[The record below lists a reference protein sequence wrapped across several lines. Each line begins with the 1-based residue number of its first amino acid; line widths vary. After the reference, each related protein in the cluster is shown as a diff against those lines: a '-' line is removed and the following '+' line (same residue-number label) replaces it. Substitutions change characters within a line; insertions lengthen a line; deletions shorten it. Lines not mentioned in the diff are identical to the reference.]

1 MAFDGIFLHLVK
13 NEISQ
18 QLLNFR
24 VDKVYQP
31 SKEEILLTFRTY
43 DGLVKLLLSAKADS
57 ARIQL
62 TDQYIENPQKP
73 PMLTMLLRKLLSG
86 ARLTEIKQE
95 GFERILTLVFDA
107 RNELGDPVVYKI
119 IIEIMGKY
127 SNIIIVDGDDKII
140 DCVKRVDEN
149 KSSVREILPGIRY
162 LLPPAQDKMNILSN
176 SIFDIEQRMKELN
189 LTRGKAAGKVIQGI
203 SPIVA
208 NEIEFDLS
216 LSQLKDY
223 IKYPTPTV
231 VILDKPKDF
240 TFFMPRQYGDLCT
253 YKTFDTF
260 SQLIDYFYFEQVKIE
275 RIRQRSNDLFHRLN
289 TLKERAVR
297 KSLNRQRE
305 LDECADK
312 EKYRI
317 YGDLINAN
325 LHILEKGALFY
336 DLENFYDNNNSIR
349 IPADPTLTPVQNAQ
363 RYYKEY
369 RKKQVAEQKLYDF
382 IDKANSEAQYLDTV
396 IDELTRAQTDAEIT
410 AIREEL
416 FSSGFISKSSI
427 RNQKNRKKLPPKQ
440 YISPQGFK
448 IFVGRNNIQNDL
460 LTLKTAKNYDMWFHV
475 KDYPGSHVIVEAIK
489 DKPFTDEL
497 IRQAA
502 MLACVNSKAH
512 LSSNVAVDYTIV
524 KNVHKPNGAKPGMV
538 IYDNYNTEYVTPNEE
553 ELSEVK
559 EVE

>member
-13 NEISQ
+13 NEISKDV
-18 QLLNFR
+18 LGFR
-24 VDKVYQP
+24 VDKVHQP

-43 DGLVKLLLSAKADS
+43 NGNVKLLLSAKADS
-57 ARIQL
+57 ARIQI
-62 TDQYIENPQKP
+62 TDQYIENPQNP
-73 PMLTMLLRKLLSG
+73 PMLTMLLRKLLCG
-86 ARLTEIKQE
+86 AKLTEIRQE

-107 RNELGDPVVYKI
+107 RNELGDPVEYKLV
-119 IIEIMGKY
+119 IEIMGKY
-127 SNIIIVDGDDKII
+127 SNIIIVDKNDKII
-140 DCVKRVDEN
+140 DCVKRVDAS
-149 KSSVREILPGIRY
+149 KSSVREILPGLTY
-162 LLPPAQDKMNILSN
+162 TLPPAQDKMNILTD
-176 SIFDIEQRMKELN
+176 SISDIESKMKSLD
-189 LTRGKAAGKVIQGI
+189 LTRGKAAGKVIQGV

-223 IKYPTPTV
+223 IANPTPTV
-231 VILDKPKDF
+231 IILDKPKDF
-240 TFFMPRQYGDLCT
+240 TYFMPRQFGDLCT

-260 SQLIDYFYFEQVKIE
+260 SELIDYFYFEQVKIE

-312 EKYRI
+312 DRYRI

-325 LHILEKGALFY
+325 IHLLEKGALFY
-336 DLENFYDNNNSIR
+336 DLENYYDNNEHIR

-363 RYYKEY
+363 KYYKEY

-382 IDKANSEAQYLDTV
+382 IENANAEADYLDTV

-416 FSSGFISKSSI
+416 YSSGFLSKVNS
-427 RNQKNRKKLPPKQ
+427 KNRKNKKKLPPKQ
-440 YISPQGFK
+440 FVSSDGFK

-460 LTLKTAKNYDMWFHV
+460 LTLKTAKNYDLWFHV
-475 KDYPGSHVIVEAIK
+475 KDCPGSHVIVEAIK
-489 DKPFTDEL
+489 EKPFTDKL

-538 IYDNYNTEYVTPNEE
+538 IYDTYNTEYVTPNEE
-553 ELSEVK
+553 ELNEVK
-559 EVE
+559 EIE

>member
-223 IKYPTPTV
+223 IKNPTPTV